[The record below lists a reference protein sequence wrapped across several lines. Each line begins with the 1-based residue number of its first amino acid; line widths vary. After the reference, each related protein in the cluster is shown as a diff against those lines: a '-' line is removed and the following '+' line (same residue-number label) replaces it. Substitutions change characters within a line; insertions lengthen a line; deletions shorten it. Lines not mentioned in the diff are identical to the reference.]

1 MNRLQLLLLVVLGA
15 AFGAGGMWLA
25 ERAVPGELSGADRSR
40 VEQIVRDYVLANP
53 EIIPQAMQRL
63 QEREGE
69 KAIAADRSRIET
81 PYKGAV
87 MGNPDG
93 DVTLVEFFDYNCGYC
108 RASLPIIEQLIERD
122 PKVRVVFRE
131 LPILA
136 EESRDA
142 ARASL
147 AAAAQGRFVPFHNA
161 LYAAGPVTADS
172 IAAAARTAGVDL
184 GKIPDDADTEI
195 AGNIG
200 LATKL
205 GISGTPAWVVGDRVL
220 SGALPLDRLQDAV
233 AAARARGK

>member
-1 MNRLQLLLLVVLGA
+1 MVLGA